1 VEKVYLEQARL
12 LLRLLPLIDRH
23 QDLALKGGTAIN
35 FFVRDLPRLSVDID
49 LTYLPVTSRESAL
62 SAVGTMLDDLAT
74 DANRLL
80 PGLKISVMKSPEDGN
95 ARMLILRLGGVSVKI
110 EPSIVLRGSVF
121 EVERRT
127 LTTGARSIFELSLEV
142 QILSFADLYGGKIC
156 AALDR
161 QYPRDLF
168 DVKLLLDVEGFTEDV
183 RKAFIVYLIS
193 HGRPMADL
201 LDPRFQD
208 LAEMFNKEFAGM
220 SFVDISIEDLIK
232 SRKRL
237 VNKIRAE
244 LTDSERRF
252 IFSVKEGNPDWQ
264 LLGISGIEGLPAVR
278 WKLFNISRMA
288 PQKHKK
294 ALDKLRICLEI

>member
-95 ARMLILRLGGVSVKI
+95 ARKLILRLGGVSVKI

-161 QYPRDLF
+161 QHPRDLF

-252 IFSVKEGNPDWQ
+252 IFSVKEGNPDWH

>member
-1 VEKVYLEQARL
+1 MEKVYLEQARL

-161 QYPRDLF
+161 QHPRDLF

>member
-161 QYPRDLF
+161 QHPRDLF

>member
-95 ARMLILRLGGVSVKI
+95 ARKLILRLGGVSVKI

-161 QYPRDLF
+161 QHPRDLF